1 MSLVPQP
8 TWTDFAD
15 PFASVSGQE
24 SDCTNLAAD
33 NLGSMDAGDSAAAST
48 AANLVAGVGGE
59 ETAIT
64 AMGADFAAAADEL
77 AAMEAEAAADTL
89 LEQIA
94 AAAAQDSALSS
105 LGSDVGEAALG
116 LSPTLL
122 AYILGLFY
130 PSFFSLIQ
138 TLMQNELGALEEEI
152 SYIQQELAS
161 LMGPTPMPF

>member
-8 TWTDFAD
+8 TWTDFED
-15 PFASVSGQE
+15 PFAGVSDQE

-33 NLGSMDAGDSAAAST
+33 NLGSMDAGDTAAASAAA
-48 AANLVAGVGGE
+48 NLLTGVVGE
-59 ETAIT
+59 ESALE

-89 LEQIA
+89 ADQLA

-105 LGSDVGEAALG
+105 LGLDLGEAALG
-116 LSPTLL
+116 LIPNMLGYIVGLL
-122 AYILGLFY
+122 Y

-161 LMGPTPMPF
+161 LMGPTPMPY